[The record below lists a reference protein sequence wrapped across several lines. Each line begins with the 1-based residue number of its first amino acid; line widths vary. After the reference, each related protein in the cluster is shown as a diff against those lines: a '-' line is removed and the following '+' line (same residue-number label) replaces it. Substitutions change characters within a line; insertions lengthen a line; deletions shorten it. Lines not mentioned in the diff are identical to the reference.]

1 MPSETSREDERQA
14 TSGRRQVTGA
24 TFVSFPLLLKAF
36 CLHTLAG
43 EDYPDAVQHVV
54 DTHTHTAVALSYSLS
69 LAGGAATQSSPAAAA

>member
-1 MPSETSREDERQA
+1 M
-14 TSGRRQVTGA
+14 TGA

-54 DTHTHTAVALSYSLS
+54 DTHTAVALSHSLS